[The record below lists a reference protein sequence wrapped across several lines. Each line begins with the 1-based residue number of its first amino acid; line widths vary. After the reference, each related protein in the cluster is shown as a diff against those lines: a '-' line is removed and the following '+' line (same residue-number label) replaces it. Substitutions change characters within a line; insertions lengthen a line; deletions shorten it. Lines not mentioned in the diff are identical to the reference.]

1 MRSDEL
7 KKMKQK
13 KVNLKRRK
21 FLKFLAF
28 GSGAF
33 ILGGFITRIFGIGED
48 DSKYAL
54 PIRSYKV
61 LEKDDQL
68 IFYNS
73 KGHKLFTVSDDG
85 SLEIS

>member
-1 MRSDEL
+1 M
-7 KKMKQK
+7 KKTKID
-13 KVNLKRRK
+13 LKRRK
-21 FLKFLAF
+21 FLKFLLF
-28 GSGAF
+28 GGLSF
-33 ILGGFITRIFGIGED
+33 IVGGFITRIFGIGED

-73 KGHKLFTVSDDG
+73 KGHKLFSVSDNGD
-85 SLEIS
+85 LEVS

>member
-1 MRSDEL
+1 
-7 KKMKQK
+7 MKTKIDQ
-13 KVNLKRRK
+13 KRRN
-21 FLKFLAF
+21 FLKIILFSG
-28 GSGAF
+28 GSLV
-33 ILGGFITRIFGIGED
+33 LGGFVTRVFGIAED

-73 KGHKLFTVSDDG
+73 KGHKLFSVSDNGD
-85 SLEIS
+85 LEVS